1 MVPNKFQPR
10 RGQPGITVDPRGRQ
24 VWQMK
29 ENGPCSWS
37 IAGTRFRQACG
48 VGAPD
53 MCISQF
59 NFRSSSGTRPT
70 YFRSK
75 LEQARTWICF
85 FPCPRS
91 GLRRC
96 TIRIE
101 LLLECSIQVGNPKS
115 LLGSL
120 PNRINL
126 ELAVRCI
133 VTTPNCWLQH
143 ISLHKS

>member
-10 RGQPGITVDPRGRQ
+10 RGQPGVTLDPRGRQ
-24 VWQMK
+24 IWQIK
-29 ENGPCSWS
+29 ENGASSWT

-48 VGAPD
+48 VGAPG

-85 FPCPRS
+85 FSCPRS

-96 TIRIE
+96 TIRNE
-101 LLLECSIQVGNPKS
+101 LLECNAQVGNPKS

-120 PNRINL
+120 PNPNNV

-133 VTTPNCWLQH
+133 LTTPNR
-143 ISLHKS
+143 

>member
-29 ENGPCSWS
+29 ENGPCSWT

-48 VGAPD
+48 VGAQD

-85 FPCPRS
+85 FRVHVQDSVVAQFGLNYYWSAAFKPEIRS
-91 GLRRC
+91 C
-96 TIRIE
+96 FFVTF
-101 LLLECSIQVGNPKS
+101 Q
-115 LLGSL
+115 
-120 PNRINL
+120 
-126 ELAVRCI
+126 I
-133 VTTPNCWLQH
+133 VL
-143 ISLHKS
+143 I